1 MEFVEDQSF
10 SPMKNSIIDQ
20 SSRIYEIVSNA
31 SKFKKYYNELVNNI
45 IDSMNNQCASYERNS
60 KKSIK
65 IDIYDNVMESIN
77 WDGLQKQLVDDL
89 KRNRSVRDTNL
100 TWHDIGDLNSF
111 VIEKYDIDPIINM
124 YSNYGEESVKEY
136 AKYMKE
142 AINNLNE
149 IRTYID
155 EFEQG
160 LCDYRSNAVRIIL
173 EKTPPEISSDIIDA
187 GIYITG
193 GSANIKKIDE
203 LFASETEL
211 DVRVAVDPA
220 NTVVN
225 GLGRILED
233 NGKYGCLAFSLK
245 QTYYG
250 G

>member
-20 SSRIYEIVSNA
+20 SSRIYEIVSDA

-77 WDGLQKQLVDDL
+77 WDGLQKQLVNDL
-89 KRNRSVRDTNL
+89 KRNRSIRDTDL
-100 TWHDIGDLNSF
+100 TWHDIGNTNSF

-160 LCDYRSNAVRIIL
+160 LCNYRSNAVRIIL
-173 EKTPPEISSDIIDA
+173 EKNIPILYEIHYKYVKDIMKGKKNTSSRVDEPKNVVLN
-187 GIYITG
+187 GI
-193 GSANIKKIDE
+193 NIE
-203 LFASETEL
+203 LKRSQKEFFT
-211 DVRVAVDPA
+211 
-220 NTVVN
+220 T
-225 GLGRILED
+225 
-233 NGKYGCLAFSLK
+233 SLK
-245 QTYYG
+245 KLICSE
-250 G
+250 

>member
-20 SSRIYEIVSNA
+20 SSRIYEIVSDA

-89 KRNRSVRDTNL
+89 KRNKSVRDTNL
-100 TWHDIGDLNSF
+100 TWYDIGNTNSF

-160 LCDYRSNAVRIIL
+160 LCNYRSNAVQIIL
-173 EKTPPEISSDIIDA
+173 EKNIPILYEIHYKYVKDIMK
-187 GIYITG
+187 GKKKKNSTTG
-193 GSANIKKIDE
+193 DESANVVLNGINIE
-203 LFASETEL
+203 LKRSQKEFFT
-211 DVRVAVDPA
+211 
-220 NTVVN
+220 T
-225 GLGRILED
+225 
-233 NGKYGCLAFSLK
+233 SLK
-245 QTYYG
+245 KLICNE
-250 G
+250 

>member
-20 SSRIYEIVSNA
+20 SSRIYEIVSDA

-65 IDIYDNVMESIN
+65 IDIYDNVIESIN

-89 KRNRSVRDTNL
+89 KRNRSVRDIDL
-100 TWHDIGDLNSF
+100 TWHDIGNTNSF
-111 VIEKYDIDPIINM
+111 SIEKYDIDPIINM

-160 LCDYRSNAVRIIL
+160 LCNYRSNAVRIIL
-173 EKTPPEISSDIIDA
+173 EKNIPILYEIHYKYVKDIMKGKKKKNVTSGDE
-187 GIYITG
+187 
-193 GSANIKKIDE
+193 SANIMLNGINIE
-203 LFASETEL
+203 LKRSQKEFFT
-211 DVRVAVDPA
+211 
-220 NTVVN
+220 T
-225 GLGRILED
+225 
-233 NGKYGCLAFSLK
+233 SLK
-245 QTYYG
+245 KLICSE
-250 G
+250 

>member
-1 MEFVEDQSF
+1 MEFEENQSF
-10 SPMKNSIIDQ
+10 SPMKNNIIDQ
-20 SSRIYEIVSNA
+20 SSRIYEIVSDA
-31 SKFKKYYNELVNNI
+31 SKFKKYYNELINNI

-89 KRNRSVRDTNL
+89 KRNKSVRDTNL
-100 TWHDIGDLNSF
+100 TWHNIGNMNSF

-160 LCDYRSNAVRIIL
+160 LCNYRSNAVRIIL
-173 EKTPPEISSDIIDA
+173 EKNIPILYEIHYKYVKDIMN
-187 GIYITG
+187 G
-193 GSANIKKIDE
+193 KKKKNATLRDE
-203 LFASETEL
+203 
-211 DVRVAVDPA
+211 PA
-220 NTVVN
+220 NVVLN
-225 GLGRILED
+225 GINIELKRSQKE
-233 NGKYGCLAFSLK
+233 FFTTSLK
-245 QTYYG
+245 KLICSE
-250 G
+250 